1 MAEKKRK
8 TGIVIFA
15 YFVAL
20 LKKSLKSKIFGC
32 FVFFALRLYNLVPA
46 HFFLCMTDIF
56 FTFAVFILNVSY
68 GNMYEIY
75 YKSNY

>member
-20 LKKSLKSKIFGC
+20 LKKSLKSKNFGC
-32 FVFFALRLYNLVPA
+32 FVFPVLRLYNLVSIL
-46 HFFLCMTDIF
+46 FFVYDGYF
-56 FTFAVFILNVSY
+56 FYFCSAYL
-68 GNMYEIY
+68 EC
-75 YKSNY
+75 KLR

>member
-1 MAEKKRK
+1 MEEKKQK
-8 TGIVIFA
+8 TGRAIFV
-15 YFVAL
+15 YDIFL
-20 LKKSLKSKIFGC
+20 YKKSLKSKIFGC

-68 GNMYEIY
+68 GNMYDIY

>member
-20 LKKSLKSKIFGC
+20 LKKSLKSKNFGC
-32 FVFFALRLYNLVPA
+32 FVFPVLRLYNLVSIL
-46 HFFLCMTDIF
+46 FLCMTDIF
-56 FTFAVFILNVSY
+56 FTFAVLILNVSY
-68 GNMYEIY
+68 GNIYEIY
-75 YKSNY
+75 YKSN